1 MKRPQILKALKFI
14 NKNCTSINVHK
25 YLARGLPY
33 RFIGSASAFAYPLAQ
48 TRRQTKY
55 INAVH
60 AEVTGN
66 TRPATKVLKLNKE
79 TVSSCCWCL

>member
-1 MKRPQILKALKFI
+1 M
-14 NKNCTSINVHK
+14 NVHTC
-25 YLARGLPY
+25 LARGLPY
-33 RFIGSASAFAYPLAQ
+33 RFIGSASASAYPLAQ

-66 TRPATKVLKLNKE
+66 TRPATKVLNKKPLHYNKGNNSLE
-79 TVSSCCWCL
+79 LKVTKTRLQ